1 MSPASSARQA
11 PRLVSLAVATLA
23 FAPAMRATETD
34 YSAAIR
40 EFEAVAAD
48 ELKRGLVSG
57 FSIALVDD
65 QRLVHAAG
73 YGFADKRRAVP
84 AARDTVYRC
93 GSISKLFTAC
103 ATMQL
108 AERGHLDIDQPL
120 SMSLPFFR
128 IVSPFADAPPITLRQ
143 LMCHRAGLVRESP
156 VGSYFDPTE
165 PTPAQTVASLAD
177 CVMPHP
183 PNQVTKYSNS
193 GVTIVGEA
201 VAAAA
206 GMSFE
211 KYQDE
216 HLLRPLG
223 MNRSAWRL
231 NAKLKPHLAKGYL
244 PVADGRGGFHEME
257 SPHFELGTIPAGNLY
272 TTAEDLARFVMCL
285 LAKGG
290 AGGKQVLK
298 PRTLEKMFT
307 VQFTGE
313 TNGFGLGFSIGAH
326 RGRKT
331 VGHSGAVYGF
341 TSSLVALPGEKLGV
355 IVLCNDDIATGPV
368 KRLGNAALDLM
379 LRAKFDEP
387 LPAPAKP
394 VDLSAAELAAFAG
407 EFESAS
413 YWAEIKLTGRQLS
426 ANVSGQLMTWTP
438 VGPLRFEAEGRVAH
452 ESPVVFKAGKD
463 GGMDS
468 FTLMGQT
475 FTRVDPARIQ
485 PVPQSWRRFLGS
497 YGPEFIPLIVS
508 ERHGR
513 LYAMTE
519 NMFDY
524 RLTPVNQTAF
534 LMPPGMYVDEQL
546 VFQCDAKGRPHTA
559 VLASIPLR
567 RAGR

>member
-1 MSPASSARQA
+1 MTPQWPA
-11 PRLVSLAVATLA
+11 RLPAVLALLL
-23 FAPAMRATETD
+23 PALTMRAAETD

-40 EFEAVAAD
+40 ELDAIAAD

-84 AARDTVYRC
+84 ATRDTVYRC

-103 ATMQL
+103 AVMQL
-108 AERGHLDIDQPL
+108 AERGRLDIDQPL
-120 SMSLPFFR
+120 SKSLPSFR
-128 IVSPFADAPPITLRQ
+128 IVSPFADAPPVTLRH

-156 VGSYFDPTE
+156 VGSYFDATG

-183 PNQVTKYSNS
+183 PNKVTKYSNS
-193 GVTIVGEA
+193 GVTVVGEA
-201 VAAAA
+201 VAVVA
-206 GMSFE
+206 GISFE

-223 MNRSAWRL
+223 MSSSAWRL
-231 NAKLKPHLAKGYL
+231 NAKLKPRFARGYL
-244 PVADGRGGFHEME
+244 PVADGMGGFREIE

-272 TTAEDLARFVMCL
+272 TTAGDLARFVQCL
-285 LAKGG
+285 FAKGG
-290 AGGKQVLK
+290 SGGREVLK
-298 PRTLEKMFT
+298 PQTLEKMFT

-331 VGHSGAVYGF
+331 VSHSGAVYGF
-341 TSSLVALPGEKLGV
+341 TSSLVALPNEKIGV
-355 IVLCNDDIATGPV
+355 IVLSNDDIATGPV
-368 KRLGNAALDLM
+368 KRLGNAALDMM
-379 LRAKFDEP
+379 LRSKFGEP

-413 YWAEIKLTGRQLS
+413 YWAEIKVAGKVLA
-426 ANVSGQLMTWTP
+426 ANVSGQRMTLTP
-438 VGPLRFEAEGRVAH
+438 VGSLKFEANGRVAH
-452 ESPVVFKAGKD
+452 EAPVVFTAGK
-463 GGMDS
+463 GGAMDS
-468 FTLMGQT
+468 FTAMGQT
-475 FTRVDPARIQ
+475 FTRVDLAKAQ
-485 PVPQSWRRFLGS
+485 PIPGSWRCFLGS
-497 YGPEFIPLIVS
+497 YGPDFIPLIIS
-508 ERHGR
+508 ERHGH

-524 RLTPVNQTAF
+524 RLTPVNQTVF
-534 LMPPGMYVDEQL
+534 QMPPGMYVDEQL

-559 VLASIPLR
+559 VLANMPLR
-567 RAGR
+567 RSGR